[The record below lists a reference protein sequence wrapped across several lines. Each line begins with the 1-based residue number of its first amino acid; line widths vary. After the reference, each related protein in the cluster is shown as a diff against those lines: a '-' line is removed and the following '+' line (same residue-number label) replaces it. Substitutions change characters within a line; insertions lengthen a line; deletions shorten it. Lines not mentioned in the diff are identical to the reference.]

1 MLELSKWGD
10 DDIFR
15 GVFVLTVHLTSHMTW
30 KMASHMCIH
39 KGMQGQDMRTKGS
52 TRPHHHNPLHFNSPF
67 PSYRLLISGC
77 VYLRKDECR
86 FVDLAPPT
94 EQCPES
100 CKLALIGTPPP
111 LPATMNSGQCQSV
124 HFTSQCSPA
133 TQSWTSGRQRRSAE
147 DRNLCEMS
155 LISSSLSMSFIS
167 SSLQCFWSK
176 YACLI

>member
-52 TRPHHHNPLHFNSPF
+52 TRPHHHNTLHFNSPF
-67 PSYRLLISGC
+67 PFYHLLISGC
-77 VYLRKDECR
+77 VYLRKYECR

-100 CKLALIGTPPP
+100 CLLALIGTPPAITWHNE
-111 LPATMNSGQCQSV
+111 LGSMSV
-124 HFTSQCSPA
+124 SPFHIA
-133 TQSWTSGRQRRSAE
+133 MQPSHSVMDVWKAKKICRRSKSVWNE
-147 DRNLCEMS
+147 PHILLPFHELHILLS
-155 LISSSLSMSFIS
+155 SVFLI
-167 SSLQCFWSK
+167 
-176 YACLI
+176 